1 MEIKNQNQNQN
12 QKILPEDFDWKT
24 YLYLNPDLNIIIDEV
39 NKSIDTAVLIH
50 VGNYDVFENI
60 YNTYTDFFNK
70 LNVIIFITV
79 HNEEN
84 KNKIQEILPYS
95 IITIIENKG
104 SDIGGYLNN
113 IKQLINYKN
122 YNNINYIYF
131 IHTKLN
137 DLWRNN
143 MLKSIIKNEDK
154 IKLSI
159 SDINLPI
166 IISSDDYCFNN
177 KCVNKYYIK
186 EFYER
191 NKKKINTKIN
201 FNNFMDE
208 YIFEN
213 DDLNNL
219 KIINELDINYDFYKY
234 YEEDLKKLNNEELIN
249 HYTNFGINEYHRIFN
264 QCYITKFGLE
274 NYFSAGTIFM
284 CNKEYLKIFEKIDLD
299 YEFSILENGYNKN
312 TIPLKTHSWE
322 YMFGLFAYS
331 QNGYII
337 SVNNSNHEFIPK
349 INYKNK
355 LNLDIY
361 RNCNP
366 DLVHLNNTELINH
379 YINFGINE
387 NRIDNLNK
395 LIKIQSQINIDC
407 KKARIAFFMIIPTD
421 SLSGGYRTLL
431 KYIQSLVDNNIH
443 VDLYFGYDINS
454 IKTYNGLSIL
464 NTSIQTIIE
473 IVNSYNELNMNSY
486 NFYLG
491 YNVQRNYDIICANAW
506 QTSEAVYLNK
516 HKSKHICYVIQDLE
530 YLFTNDIQLQLY
542 IKKQYKEEFKYFC
555 ITKYLTKFFKNLFPT
570 KIIFNSILGSN
581 QEIYFNKNEDREK
594 SIIIAYYKNK
604 IGRLPELIE
613 KIIEKLSKLYKCYI
627 YPDNYEKEESN
638 TNIINLGTLQL
649 DELNDIYNKCTIG
662 IVMSNTNPSRL
673 GYEMLMSG
681 LKVIEYNSEYT
692 KYDMPNEYFT
702 KIKSEKNIEKV
713 VEMLFNKTPYDIEKL
728 NTYLESIDVNKEL
741 ENINL
746 FFNILLDLE

>member
-1 MEIKNQNQNQN
+1 MEIIENQN
-12 QKILPEDFDWKT
+12 ILPEDFDWKT

-50 VGNYDVFENI
+50 AGNYDVFENI

-70 LNVIIFITV
+70 LNIIIFITV
-79 HNEEN
+79 HTEEN
-84 KNKIQEILPYS
+84 KNKITELLPYS

-104 SDIGGYLNN
+104 LDIGGFLQI
-113 IKQLINYKN
+113 IKQLINHKL
-122 YNNINYIYF
+122 YNNINYIYK
-131 IHTKLN
+131 IHTKT
-137 DLWRNN
+137 DDTWRNN

-159 SDINLPI
+159 SKINLPI
-166 IISSDDYCFNN
+166 IVSSDNYCFNN

-191 NKKKINTKIN
+191 NKNKINVKIN
-201 FNNFMDE
+201 FNDFMDE
-208 YIFEN
+208 YIEN
-213 DDLNNL
+213 IDDN
-219 KIINELDINYDFYKY
+219 KSINELDINTDFYKF
-234 YEEDLKKLNNEELIN
+234 YEEDLKYLNNEELIN
-249 HYTNFGINEYHRIFN
+249 HYNNFGINEFHRISN
-264 QCYITKFGLE
+264 PCYIKNFGLE
-274 NYFSAGTIFM
+274 SYFSAGTIFM
-284 CNKEYLKIFEKIDLD
+284 CNKEYFQIFEKIDLD

-337 SVNNSNHEFIPK
+337 SINNSNDEFIPK

-355 LNLDIY
+355 FNLNIY
-361 RNCNP
+361 RNCNL

-379 YINFGINE
+379 YINLGINE

-395 LIKIQSQINIDC
+395 LIKIQSKINIDF
-407 KKARIAFFMIIPTD
+407 KIARIAFFMIIPSD
-421 SLSGGYRTLL
+421 NLSGGYRTLL
-431 KYIQSLVDNNIH
+431 KYIQSLNNNNVHI
-443 VDLYFGYDINS
+443 DLYFGYDINS
-454 IKTYNGLSIL
+454 MKTYNGLSIV
-464 NTSIQTIIE
+464 NTSIETIIE
-473 IVNSYNELNMNSY
+473 FVNSYNELNMNFY

-506 QTSEAVYLNK
+506 QTSDAVFENK
-516 HKSKHICYVIQDLE
+516 HKSKHICYIIQDLE
-530 YLFTNDIQLQLY
+530 YLFTNDIQLELY
-542 IKKQYKEEFKYFC
+542 IKNGYKEDFKYFC

-581 QEIYFNKNEDREK
+581 PEIYFNKNKDREK
-594 SIIIAYYKNK
+594 SIIIAYYKYK

-627 YPDNYEKEESN
+627 YPDNYEKEINS
-638 TNIINLGTLQL
+638 NIINLGTLQL
-649 DELNDIYNKCTIG
+649 DELNDIYNRCTIG

-713 VEMLFNKTPYDIEKL
+713 IEMIFNKTNNVEEL